1 LTVVP
6 EVGRR
11 HWPLESEMA
20 LLSVSSRLPRWLRQ
34 ADFSLPIRVSR
45 SGLLPVS
52 RSTVPKCV
60 AVHSRESRELLLSF
74 LRNVIVHDDRIELL
88 VGRTELRQRLNG
100 DEFVVSNEVQAEGR
114 EDLGDTICL
123 SIEAKWK
130 RRDGALHL
138 VVQPHATTPS
148 QHPRAA
154 LIKAVVRGRVW
165 CEKILDGQVVDLKS
179 LARETDLTPNY
190 VRHVLACA
198 FLARI
203 SSKPFS
209 RDVSR
214 QS

>member
-1 LTVVP
+1 
-6 EVGRR
+6 
-11 HWPLESEMA
+11 MA
-20 LLSVSSRLPRWLRQ
+20 L
-34 ADFSLPIRVSR
+34 DFNAPPFPFLE
-45 SGLLPVS
+45 
-52 RSTVPKCV
+52 PK
-60 AVHSRESRELLLSF
+60 
-74 LRNVIVHDDRIELL
+74 RND
-88 VGRTELRQRLNG
+88 
-100 DEFVVSNEVQAEGR
+100 AEERG
-114 EDLGDTICL
+114 GDTICL

-198 FLARI
+198 FLAPDI
-203 SSKPFS
+203 
-209 RDVSR
+209 VEAILEGR
-214 QS
+214 QSTMLKFEHLLQAYSA